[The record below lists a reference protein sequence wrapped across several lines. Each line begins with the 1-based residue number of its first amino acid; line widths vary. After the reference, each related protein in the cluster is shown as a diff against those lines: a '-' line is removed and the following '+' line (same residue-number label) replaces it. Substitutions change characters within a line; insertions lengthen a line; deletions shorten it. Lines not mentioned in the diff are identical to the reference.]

1 MTLTNH
7 NGAFKKCAI
16 SSKSVAISM
25 LFILPGALGVF
36 QEYTI
41 LYYGEFVQYL
51 SNYGITHSIPLFCFD
66 NTLCGLN

>member
-7 NGAFKKCAI
+7 NGTFKKCAI
-16 SSKSVAISM
+16 SSISVAISM

-41 LYYGEFVQYL
+41 LYYGEF
-51 SNYGITHSIPLFCFD
+51 I
-66 NTLCGLN
+66 

>member
-7 NGAFKKCAI
+7 NGTFKKCAI
-16 SSKSVAISM
+16 SSISVAVSM

-41 LYYGEFVQYL
+41 LYYGEFIQYL
-51 SNYGITHSIPLFCFD
+51 SNYGIIQD
-66 NTLCGLN
+66 TLLLLETD

>member
-36 QEYTI
+36 QECTI
-41 LYYGEFVQYL
+41 QQGASDQFKQ
-51 SNYGITHSIPLFCFD
+51 T
-66 NTLCGLN
+66 